1 MLAVLERRAGID
13 LGALDVYATVVGGAQ
28 VTEPA
33 ADLPLALAVVSA
45 VVGRPLGS
53 DTVALGEVGLGGE
66 LRQVTSTGGRLME
79 AARLGFRRA
88 VVPASTPD
96 RPAGIELVRAA
107 TLLEAVTTVGLLPT
121 EKVSR
126 DR

>member
-1 MLAVLERRAGID
+1 
-13 LGALDVYATVVGGAQ
+13 VVGGAQ
-28 VTEPA
+28 ATEPA

-66 LRQVTSTGGRLME
+66 LRQVTGTGRRLME

-96 RPAGIELVRAA
+96 PPDGIELVRAS
-107 TLLEAVTTVGLLPT
+107 TLSEAVAALGLLPAT
-121 EKVSR
+121 HREPSEA
-126 DR
+126 